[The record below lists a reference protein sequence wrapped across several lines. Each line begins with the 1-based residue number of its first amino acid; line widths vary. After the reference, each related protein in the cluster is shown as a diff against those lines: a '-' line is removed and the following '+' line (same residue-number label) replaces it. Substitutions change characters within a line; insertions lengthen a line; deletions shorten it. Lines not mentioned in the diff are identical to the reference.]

1 MPILALLP
9 MLLKGAL
16 DALSAAVRTPIGAAA
31 LAVGLTWL
39 VVGHNERAACS
50 ARADALRLELQR
62 AADAEHARRESAI
75 GAAEAAGRAESE
87 GLARKNLDL
96 EIRLKEAA
104 DASAAHDRRPCLDA
118 ADVMRLDRLAR

>member
-9 MLLKGAL
+9 MLVKGAL

-31 LAVGLTWL
+31 VAAGLTWL
-39 VVGHNERAACS
+39 VVSHNERAACS
-50 ARADALRLELQR
+50 ARAEALRLELQR

-75 GAAEAAGRAESE
+75 GAAEAVGRAEADA
-87 GLARKNLDL
+87 LARKNLDL

-104 DASAAHDRRPCLDA
+104 DASAALDRSPCLTRDS
-118 ADVMRLDRLAR
+118 VMRLERLAR